1 MRRTRPPNR
10 EAAINRMRRRT
21 RGYIRRYNPNLP
33 QPPPPPPPPGG
44 GYLPGAPPPPP
55 PIPPN
60 LLKTLNR
67 MQKSRVQA
75 AKKIQTAWRAR
86 WKKVELN
93 NLPNQDPISYNN
105 FRNGNKAIKLTWKTG
120 GKNHHAYF
128 TPKTIAALIQMRN
141 TSKAMKLL
149 QNTNSSDVV
158 FKNPLFGGSWVK
170 RKDINFVILT
180 RKPVSLS
187 TRRKLAANAAN
198 KRATAFR
205 TRGVPASKRKSKK

>member
-1 MRRTRPPNR
+1 MRILDSIGNRLVPLRRPP
-10 EAAINRMRRRT
+10 RR
-21 RGYIRRYNPNLP
+21 
-33 QPPPPPPPPGG
+33 PPPPPGG
-44 GYLPGAPPPPP
+44 YSSSNSNSNVNRTPSPPRRPVTRSMTRA
-55 PIPPN
+55 
-60 LLKTLNR
+60 LR
-67 MQKSRVQA
+67 SAA
-75 AKKIQTAWRAR
+75 AKEIQTAWRAR

-93 NLPNQDPISYNN
+93 NLPNQDPVSYNN
-105 FRNGNKAIKLTWKTG
+105 FRNGNKAIKFTWKTG
-120 GKNHHAYF
+120 NKNHHAYF